1 MPDKTKADAKD
12 ETTKTDVHVDVKVDP
27 KVPGWVGDEI
37 ESANDRLA
45 RLAREAANAPMAKSQ
60 FENPPVI

>member
-1 MPDKTKADAKD
+1 MPDKKD

-27 KVPGWVGDEI
+27 KAPAEEV

-45 RLAREAANAPMAKSQ
+45 RLARDAASAPLAKSQ